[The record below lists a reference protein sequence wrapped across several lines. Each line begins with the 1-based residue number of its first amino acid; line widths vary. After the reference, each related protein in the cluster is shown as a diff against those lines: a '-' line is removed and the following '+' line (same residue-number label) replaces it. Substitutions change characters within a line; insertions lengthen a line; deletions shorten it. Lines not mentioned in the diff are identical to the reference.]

1 MKIVPVGIERGLVDA
16 IEGQGSVG
24 LEFAFLS
31 GHALELVKEAQR
43 RTGLSAQDVIVRAL
57 EDYLLDLG
65 GFNAETTEQDSQKK
79 Y

>member
-1 MKIVPVGIERGLVDA
+1 MKIVPAGIDGGLVDA
-16 IEGQGSVG
+16 LESQGPVG

-43 RTGLSAQDVIVRAL
+43 RTGLSAQEVIVGAL
-57 EDYLLDLG
+57 EDYVFGLGLDPG
-65 GFNAETTEQDSQKK
+65 TTEQRDRKQ